1 MKISELRN
9 YIMEESKDKLIKREE
24 HFRIACK
31 FSELFEKITE
41 SVAPFDF
48 TPERLHRLAIQES
61 ARTILKL
68 EQAFGLGLLSLP
80 IQKVGTDEE
89 RSALYQEIIEYLQLV
104 QTEIDSFVEAHP
116 IKSIEGGAADNE

>member
-9 YIMEESKDKLIKREE
+9 YIMEGSKDKLAEREE
-24 HFRIACK
+24 RFRMACK
-31 FSELFEKITE
+31 VSELFEKITE

-48 TPERLHRLAIQES
+48 TPERLHRLALQEG
-61 ARTILKL
+61 ARTILKID
-68 EQAFGLGLLSLP
+68 QAFGLGLLSLP
-80 IQKVGTDEE
+80 NQKVGTAEE

-104 QTEIDSFVEAHP
+104 QTGIDSFVEAHP

>member
-9 YIMEESKDKLIKREE
+9 YIMEGSKDKLEEREE
-24 HFRIACK
+24 HFRMACK
-31 FSELFEKITE
+31 FSERLEKTFE
-41 SVAPFDF
+41 SVVPFDF
-48 TPERLHRLAIQES
+48 TPERLHRLALQES
-61 ARTILKL
+61 ARTILKF

-104 QTEIDSFVEAHP
+104 QTGIDSFVEAHP
-116 IKSIEGGAADNE
+116 IKAIEEGGAENV